1 MLQVSVFFNLLQER
15 DLRENQDT
23 RRTLNISELV
33 AAKDKEKQYRFELEQ
48 MRELLKHEQE
58 RTKRLMEEVV
68 TSSSKIVIYLS
79 MQSFA

>member
-1 MLQVSVFFNLLQER
+1 M
-15 DLRENQDT
+15 
-23 RRTLNISELV
+23 NISELV

-68 TSSSKIVIYLS
+68 TSSSKIVIYPSSLS
-79 MQSFA
+79 RPNRSVRQDEGPMTIST

>member
-1 MLQVSVFFNLLQER
+1 M
-15 DLRENQDT
+15 
-23 RRTLNISELV
+23 NISELV

-68 TSSSKIVIYLS
+68 TSISKIVIDPSSLS
-79 MQSFA
+79 RPNRSVP

>member
-1 MLQVSVFFNLLQER
+1 M
-15 DLRENQDT
+15 
-23 RRTLNISELV
+23 NISELV

-68 TSSSKIVIYLS
+68 TSSSKIVIYPSSLS
-79 MQSFA
+79 RPNPSVPQDEGPMTIST